1 MATENNVITI
11 DQRSFVGKY
20 PVKPRYRKYRSN
32 SQNPLNNHQVGR
44 LVKAAKYHG
53 RHGLRDA
60 TMIMLAYQHGLRVSE
75 LINLKWN
82 HIDLKE
88 GTLLVSRLKN
98 GQKTIHPL
106 TEAEL
111 NNLRLLEEKYTDLE
125 FVFVSERKTP
135 LTKSHVVK
143 MLKRA
148 GEEAG
153 LATRVQP
160 DMLNGIHGFNLMTV
174 RAAAQVTQH

>member
-1 MATENNVITI
+1 MADANQVTTI
-11 DQRSFVGKY
+11 DQRSFVGRY
-20 PVKPRYRKYRSN
+20 PGKLRYRKTRAN
-32 SQNPLNNHQVGR
+32 SGEKLSTSQVDR

-60 TMIMLAYQHGLRVSE
+60 TLIMMAFQHGLKISE

-106 TEAEL
+106 TEKEI
-111 NNLRLLEEKYTDLE
+111 NNLRLLEDKYTDLE
-125 FVFVSERKTP
+125 YVFVSERKTP
-135 LTKSHVVK
+135 LSSEHVRK
-143 MLKRA
+143 MIKRA

-153 LATRVQP
+153 LSSQIRP
-160 DMLNGIHGFNLMTV
+160 KMLNRSCGFNLLSI